1 MPYIPE
7 KHKKYNLLPYCREHG
22 GEVFEYPYTLDKVD
36 EMLRLSGGSL
46 MPYGYN
52 SYEEYYRD
60 VDRWIEKFKLDDDK
74 RELLEQFKSEML
86 QMNQKEQWSVLKY
99 IGESTDSCFGL
110 TQGNYYYWPTRID
123 NPGYNGVIDDE
134 EFTSYLYPTEPQ
146 LWEIAEDPTGMAYRT
161 IYEKEN
167 YCSAESL
174 NSVINQVKTAMK
186 KDEYIYLS
194 VEFCPNAEK
203 TYYYTTDDSSIEK
216 GDYVIVPAG
225 INNEETV
232 ANVVQ
237 KDCFFSDSIPSGYE
251 NIKRVIRKVDSI
263 WDCDEIVRNGFMH
276 EMVSTAMADGKVYCK
291 LFNEKIDEGLCW
303 DISNVGNDSLM
314 LPPDIV
320 PSCGWDAAYE
330 VCKKCPVYI
339 TLG

>member
-7 KHKKYNLLPYCREHG
+7 KHKKYNLLPYCREHS
-22 GEVFEYPYTLDKVD
+22 GEVFEYPDSLDEVD
-36 EMLRLSGGSL
+36 EILRLSGGSL

-60 VDRWIEKFKLDDDK
+60 VDRWIEKFKSDDDK
-74 RELLEQFKSEML
+74 RELLEQFKREMI

-99 IGESTDSCFGL
+99 IGESTGSCFGL
-110 TQGNYYYWPTRID
+110 TNGNYYYWPTRIE

-134 EFTSYLYPTEPQ
+134 EFTSYLHPTEPQ

-161 IYEKEN
+161 IYKKEN
-167 YCSAESL
+167 YHSSEDVNFVL
-174 NSVINQVKTAMK
+174 DQVKASME

-203 TYYYTTDDSSIEK
+203 TYYYTTDDSSIER

-225 INNEETV
+225 INNEETMV
-232 ANVVQ
+232 NVVR
-237 KDCFFSDSIPSGYE
+237 KDCIFSDTIPSGYE
-251 NIKRVIRKVDSI
+251 NIKRVIRKVNSI
-263 WDCDEIVRNGFMH
+263 WDCDEIVRNAFMH
-276 EMVSTAMADGKVYCK
+276 EMVSAAMADGKVYCK
-291 LFNEKIDEGLCW
+291 LFQKKIDEGLCW

-314 LPPDIV
+314 LSHEDMPP
-320 PSCGWDAAYE
+320 CGWDAAYE